1 MKIVIA
7 PDSFK
12 ESMSAASTA
21 DAIEKGIRN
30 VDRNIDVIKMPLADG
45 GEGTV
50 EALVNSMNG
59 KLITHTVTGPLGDKV
74 KAFYGVI
81 GKKTAVIEIAAA
93 AGLDLIPVEKR
104 DPMKT
109 TTYGVGELILHALD
123 QGIRHF
129 LIGLGGSATNDGGIG
144 MVQALGVRIIDKN
157 GDSVCFGGE
166 GLANVD
172 QISVTKMDKRVK
184 ECTFEIAC
192 DVKNPLT
199 GPEGASFIFGS
210 QKGAAP
216 NMVESLDQA
225 MKKYEQLLERDLQ
238 VDVSSI
244 EGAGAAGGLGAAF
257 IAFLGAKLQ
266 RGIDLITEI
275 TNIEMH
281 IKEADLV
288 ITGEGKIDDQTIYGK
303 TPVGVAKI
311 AKKHGVPVIAIT
323 GANQVTTSEIYE
335 AGIDAIFSIVN
346 APMTL
351 EESIKES
358 AGLTEKASEN
368 IIRLFKQMG
377 MQEWSKK

>member
-21 DAIEKGIRN
+21 DAIERGIRN

-59 KLITHTVTGPLGDKV
+59 KLITHTVTGPLGGKV
-74 KAFYGVI
+74 KAFYGIV

-144 MVQALGVRIIDKN
+144 MAQALGAQITDKIGDPVR
-157 GDSVCFGGE
+157 FGGE
-166 GLANVD
+166 GLADVEH
-172 QISVTKMDKRVK
+172 ISVSKMDERVK
-184 ECTFEIAC
+184 ECTFDIAC

-199 GPEGASFIFGS
+199 GPEGASFIFGP
-210 QKGAAP
+210 QKGADP
-216 NMVESLDQA
+216 NMVASLDQS
-225 MKKYEQLLERDLQ
+225 MKKYEQLLKKDLH

-257 IAFLGAKLQ
+257 IAFFDAKLQ
-266 RGIDLITEI
+266 RGIELVMKI
-275 TNIEMH
+275 TNIETY
-281 IKEADLV
+281 IQEADLV

-323 GANQVTTSEIYE
+323 GANLVTSEEIYE
-335 AGIDAIFSIVN
+335 TGIDAIFSITN
-346 APMTL
+346 APMSL
-351 EESIKES
+351 EESMEKSEWLIEQVVENVMRLVYRTREQ
-358 AGLTEKASEN
+358 GL
-368 IIRLFKQMG
+368 
-377 MQEWSKK
+377 

>member
-21 DAIEKGIRN
+21 DAIERGIRN

-74 KAFYGVI
+74 KAFYGII

-123 QGIRHF
+123 KGIRHF

-144 MVQALGVRIIDKN
+144 MAQALGARITDKN

-166 GLANVD
+166 GLANVE

-199 GPEGASFIFGS
+199 GPEGASFIFGT
-210 QKGAAP
+210 QKGADP
-216 NMVESLDQA
+216 KMVSSLDQS
-225 MKKYEQLLERDLQ
+225 MKKYEQLLKRDLH

-266 RGIDLITEI
+266 RGIDLVTEI

-323 GANQVTTSEIYE
+323 GANQVTTSKIYE

-351 EESIKES
+351 EESIKKS
-358 AGLTEKASEN
+358 AKLTEKASEN
-368 IIRLFKQMG
+368 IIRLIKQMAV
-377 MQEWSKK
+377 Q